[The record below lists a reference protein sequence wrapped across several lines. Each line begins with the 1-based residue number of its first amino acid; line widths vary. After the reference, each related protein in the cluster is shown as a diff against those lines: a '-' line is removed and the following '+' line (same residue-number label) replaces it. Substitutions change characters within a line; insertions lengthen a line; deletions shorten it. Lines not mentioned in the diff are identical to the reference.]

1 MHNDL
6 NWSFLFFNSDDPP
19 THAAQGN
26 WSWNCWMCLPL
37 QFPAPCW
44 MQHAFVIYLFEC
56 RYVRKFPQS
65 PIFHKKGCFT
75 HLLHPLLRLRL
86 PVAPLLC
93 LPAMFGRPQSHSP
106 GQNCLSLLS
115 CIPGLQIDIWQSWR
129 LCSVPISVSAVFT
142 LGLPNRV
149 ELGRIAC
156 DCPSDPRSRSWLTLG
171 PLVPW
176 LIAMVELSSGDST
189 RPWSQSDTMAK
200 PWKYNVTL

>member
-1 MHNDL
+1 MLTGKRLPHCVIWWMRNDL

-106 GQNCLSLLS
+106 VFKLTSGSLGGCVQFQFRCLPYSLSGCLIELSLAAS
-115 CIPGLQIDIWQSWR
+115 PVTAPVIRGPG
-129 LCSVPISVSAVFT
+129 P
-142 LGLPNRV
+142 G
-149 ELGRIAC
+149 
-156 DCPSDPRSRSWLTLG
+156 
-171 PLVPW
+171 
-176 LIAMVELSSGDST
+176 
-189 RPWSQSDTMAK
+189 
-200 PWKYNVTL
+200 